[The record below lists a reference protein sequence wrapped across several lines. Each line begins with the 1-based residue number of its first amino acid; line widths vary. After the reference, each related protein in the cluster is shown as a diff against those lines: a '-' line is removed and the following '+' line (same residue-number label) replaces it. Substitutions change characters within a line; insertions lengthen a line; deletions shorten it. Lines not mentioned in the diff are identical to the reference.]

1 MGLAGITLLGVNRDG
16 GSHILHSLFLRS
28 GWALQTQPE
37 VVWVPRGAPSGGT
50 PLNYRWPPLGNCAL
64 LAPCTGMTT
73 GYIWRDS
80 PLWLGDDAMREGNQK
95 RRGAK
100 PLFLGT
106 HLPSA
111 RCRLSPLLFGRE
123 HQGVFQIT
131 LSLSGRSRALVRG
144 GSRLASVCLHGR
156 HKGLICS
163 ASPYRLLLLVA
174 RAGGGSVSSG
184 V

>member
-111 RCRLSPLLFGRE
+111 RCRLSPLLLEGSIRE
-123 HQGVFQIT
+123 FSKQLFPFLANQEP
-131 LSLSGRSRALVRG
+131 LYEEALDWLQFAFTG
-144 GSRLASVCLHGR
+144 DT
-156 HKGLICS
+156 KG
-163 ASPYRLLLLVA
+163 
-174 RAGGGSVSSG
+174 
-184 V
+184 